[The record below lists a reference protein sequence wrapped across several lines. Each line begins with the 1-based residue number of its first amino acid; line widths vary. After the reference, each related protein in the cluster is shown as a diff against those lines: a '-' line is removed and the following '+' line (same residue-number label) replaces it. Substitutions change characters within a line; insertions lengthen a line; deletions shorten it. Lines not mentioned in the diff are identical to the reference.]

1 MSDRILGVICLALA
15 VFFIWGAT
23 QIELSFMSDPVGP
36 RVFPIMIGVMV
47 GIAGLVILLKPDPD
61 PEWPQLPK
69 LLEIFAAAIVMFA
82 YAQLLPV
89 LGFIIATAIASA
101 FLSWRLGSSP
111 LGAGLAGIG
120 ISLGIYAGFHLVL
133 GLSLARGPFGF

>member
-47 GIAGLVILLKPDPD
+47 GIAGLVILLKPDSD